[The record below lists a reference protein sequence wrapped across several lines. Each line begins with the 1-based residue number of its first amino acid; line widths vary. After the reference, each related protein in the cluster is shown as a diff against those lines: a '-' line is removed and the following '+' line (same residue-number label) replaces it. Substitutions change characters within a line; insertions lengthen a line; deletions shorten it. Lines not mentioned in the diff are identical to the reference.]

1 MMHNLVEIALQR
13 AGQFVD
19 LSSGFIIEWNAL
31 QTVLQFIDQFGRDTR
46 EIVDEIER
54 VLDLVRDTG
63 SELAKQGEFLG
74 LHKAILR
81 CAQFLQGLCQ
91 FARTSLNLVEQ
102 SRVFDSDYRLVGKSR
117 NEFDLLFS
125 ECTRSSPAEYDH
137 ADRCSFAQQRDSENR
152 AQVANVS
159 GVSKLV
165 FGIVLNIYDMDG
177 FAVKNRSSGDRPACQ
192 LNPMSSHELVKF
204 VRIAETCHLL
214 IG

>member
-1 MMHNLVEIALQR
+1 MRN
-13 AGQFVD
+13 
-19 LSSGFIIEWNAL
+19 
-31 QTVLQFIDQFGRDTR
+31 
-46 EIVDEIER
+46 
-54 VLDLVRDTG
+54 TG
-63 SELAKQGEFLG
+63 SELPEQGELLC
-74 LHKAILR
+74 LHEAILR

-117 NEFDLLFS
+117 NELDLLFG
-125 ECTRSSPAEYDH
+125 ECSRGGPAEYDH

-152 AQVANVS
+152 AQVANV
-159 GVSKLV
+159 GGLSKLV
-165 FGIVLNIYDMDG
+165 LGIVLNIHDMDG